1 MVGLEGAVT
10 VVTGGGAG
18 VGKALAA
25 EAVRRGSA
33 VVIAARSDAS
43 QAVDE
48 LRRGG
53 GVAEWFHTDVCE
65 PDDWAAL
72 RSFVL
77 DRFGGVNVVVNNA
90 AGGSGSG
97 PLETAAPE
105 SVAQVLNTNVLGY
118 IHGIR
123 TFARDLRVA
132 AEEGA
137 PAFILNVG
145 SEHSLGVPPHVMPLS
160 LYTVS
165 KQAGL
170 AITEVAR
177 RDLAGT
183 GIGVSLVAPGW
194 VLTETVTGLIEQ
206 SPEFAQA
213 VLPYAQPSDLVARI
227 SFDGLLDGREVIV
240 TNPKSI
246 PFARERVEK
255 LLADYAWAEQLDV

>member
-1 MVGLEGAVT
+1 MVGLGGAVT

-18 VGKALAA
+18 VGRALAA
-25 EAVRRGSA
+25 EAARRGSA

-43 QAVDE
+43 EAVDE
-48 LRRGG
+48 LRGAG
-53 GVAEWFHTDVCE
+53 GVAEWFRTDVCNPE
-65 PDDWAAL
+65 DWVAL

-77 DRFGGVNVVVNNA
+77 NRFGGVNVVVNNA

-97 PLETAAPE
+97 ALETATPE
-105 SVAQVLNTNVLGY
+105 SVEQVISTNVLGY
-118 IHGIR
+118 IYGVR
-123 TFARDLRVA
+123 TFSGDLRVA
-132 AEEGA
+132 AAAGA
-137 PAFILNVG
+137 PAYILNVG

-194 VLTETVTGLIEQ
+194 VLTETVSRLVEQ
-206 SPEFAQA
+206 SSDFADA
-213 VLPYAQPSDLVARI
+213 VLPYAQPGDLVARI

-240 TNPKSI
+240 TNPKSV
-246 PFARERVEK
+246 PFARERAER
-255 LLADYAWAEQLDV
+255 LLADYAWAEQLEI